1 MAAVVEN
8 ADLFAPREAALP
20 LTPLRDHAHTY
31 SPSSDG
37 GALALFAKT
46 VGSNRHTVHGNQDG
60 GLAAF
65 AKTVAAHADGED
77 KENRGA
83 AASAAPAAAAGRAR
97 GLIAAFELAP
107 TELADALKT
116 GDVPRAAQLLAKGAD
131 ARAPEVAAALV
142 DDDGAASPA
151 WRRLLLDDD
160 AATVALAARLIKA
173 APALRTAATAP
184 STLVAAL
191 TPATMGGAQRLLHE
205 AGWMPSLTRALC
217 EGGAV
222 YVIDG
227 LFVEPDGSLAADACC
242 AGGGGAARE
251 ARLARARAILKLTQ
265 RGGAAA
271 LACEEATWNSASPS
285 MNGKRHELWA
295 ALFRAKACAYVHVPK
310 AGGTSVEATLFG
322 VRKQTQ
328 HSSLGEWD
336 ALLESD
342 GGVGPLFKF
351 AFVRH
356 PLQRFLS
363 AFAYIIS
370 RDKQAEPDGEAIQTV
385 HFASLLIRRR
395 FARCPKAYLRHL
407 ASLRAWEDAPV
418 HFRPQHTFF
427 AGYAAAGS
435 GHGCDFIGKL
445 ENVKEDFAALLRA
458 HDFGLDPATPLA
470 HERGTPKLPDHAAL
484 LADPELVALVKHVYA
499 RDFELF
505 DYE

>member
-1 MAAVVEN
+1 MAALVEN
-8 ADLFAPREAALP
+8 CDLFAPREPAAP
-20 LTPLRDHAHTY
+20 LTPLRHAHTY
-31 SPSSDG
+31 SPSSDS

-46 VGSNRHTVHGNQDG
+46 VGSNRHTVHGNG
-60 GLAAF
+60 KLAAF
-65 AKTVAAHADGED
+65 AKNVAARVDGDD
-77 KENRGA
+77 KENA
-83 AASAAPAAAAGRAR
+83 KPAAAAAGRAR
-97 GLIAAFELAP
+97 SLIAAFELAP
-107 TELADALKT
+107 TELADALAT
-116 GDVPRAAQLLAKGAD
+116 GDVPRAAQLLDKGAD

-142 DDDGAASPA
+142 DADGAASPA
-151 WRRLLLDDD
+151 WQRLLLDDN
-160 AATVALAARLIKA
+160 AATVALASRLIA
-173 APALRTAATAP
+173 ATPALRAAAIAP
-184 STLVAAL
+184 ATLVAAL
-191 TPATMGGAQRLLHE
+191 APATMGGARRLLEE
-205 AGWMPSLTRALC
+205 AGWMPTLARALC

-242 AGGGGAARE
+242 PGGAAARE

-265 RGGAAA
+265 RGGGAA

-285 MNGKRHELWA
+285 MNGKRHGLWA

-310 AGGTSVEATLFG
+310 AGGTSIEATLFG

-328 HSSLGEWD
+328 HSSLGEWND
-336 ALLESD
+336 LLD

-363 AFAYIIS
+363 AFAYILS
-370 RDKQAEPDGEAIQTV
+370 RDKQAEPDGEPIQTV

-427 AGYAAAGS
+427 AGYASES

-484 LADPELVALVKHVYA
+484 LIDPELVALVKHIYA
-499 RDFELF
+499 RDYDLF
-505 DYE
+505 GYE